1 MTDVQREV
9 KEVSRG
15 TEALGRGSAM
25 AEVENVLRRLGGRRV
40 RVRCR
45 PAVPYENP
53 IVGEV
58 ERVVAGQVLLRVHPT
73 RIDGIPLGDIVG
85 VDILPPDDEE

>member
-1 MTDVQREV
+1 MTAAQRAV
-9 KEVSRG
+9 KEFSPG
-15 TEALGRGSAM
+15 AEALGRGSAM
-25 AEVENVLRRLGGRRV
+25 AEVEDVLRRLGGRRV

-45 PAVPYENP
+45 PGVPYENP

-73 RIDGIPLGDIVG
+73 RIDGIPLSDIVG
-85 VDILPPDDEE
+85 VDILSPDDEE